1 MNALLLRASSLLLAA
16 SAALLAQGQRPDS
29 ATASEAPAYA
39 AQTATVDVS
48 IPALKKAV
56 RPLTRE
62 EVQAEA
68 EAWMALLVAKNKQI
82 AAADADATVALTL
95 EQSGIVTRMA
105 VVTEALTARGGDA
118 TKYDQ
123 YIAAST
129 TPELADVGGMF
140 DFAVEWAKNPEG
152 GVQLAI
158 NFGLFLLTLLL
169 FRVVSGLA
177 ARVVHQALRRMKG
190 TSDLLRDFL
199 SNVTRRVV
207 FFLGLVVALSV
218 LGVNITPFLAALGA
232 AGFVIGFALQGT
244 LSNFASGMMILI
256 YRPYDLG
263 EVVTV
268 AGTTGT
274 VAAMTLV
281 STTLKLPDNTRVVIP
296 NNSIWGDVITNVTG
310 QTTRRVDMVF
320 GCGYGDDL
328 QTAQRVLE
336 DIVTQH
342 PKVHAEPAP
351 VVKVHAL
358 ADSSVNFI
366 VRPWT
371 ATGDY
376 WEVYWDVTRQVK
388 ERFDAEGLSIPYPQ
402 QDVHVH
408 QVTGG
413 EA

>member
-1 MNALLLRASSLLLAA
+1 
-16 SAALLAQGQRPDS
+16 
-29 ATASEAPAYA
+29 
-39 AQTATVDVS
+39 
-48 IPALKKAV
+48 
-56 RPLTRE
+56 
-62 EVQAEA
+62 
-68 EAWMALLVAKNKQI
+68 
-82 AAADADATVALTL
+82 
-95 EQSGIVTRMA
+95 
-105 VVTEALTARGGDA
+105 
-118 TKYDQ
+118 
-123 YIAAST
+123 
-129 TPELADVGGMF
+129 
-140 DFAVEWAKNPEG
+140 
-152 GVQLAI
+152 
-158 NFGLFLLTLLL
+158 LLTLLL